1 MFKLGG
7 RSGGKG
13 QSNNTAGDH
22 RAGRITAHS
31 RSRRFGRDE
40 SGALVIYTLFLFFMM
55 LIIGGLAIDVM
66 RAEND
71 RAMVQNTIDRAVLAA
86 TDLDSSADPVDV
98 VNDYMNKAGLGHLSF
113 TPTVT
118 ESGSYPVLTGRS
130 VELTTQSRVPTL
142 FMSLLGIHS
151 LGTVADS
158 GAIETINDIE
168 ISLILDVSGSM
179 GQNGQ
184 DGGTKIENLQAAAK
198 KFIDQILT
206 TTAAD
211 RVTISIVPYST
222 QVSAGPVLSAL
233 YNFTNEHAYSFCAD
247 FAASAF
253 STTTLSPSASLQ
265 RTGHFDP
272 WTWYNNSRGT
282 GPSRLVCR
290 TENAFHIQPWSDD
303 ADALKT
309 QIDAL
314 TAEGNTSIDVAV
326 KWGTALLDPSSRTVL
341 GNLADAGVVREVYRG
356 RPHDYNRASTLKF
369 MIVMTDGINTAQ
381 YYLNNGYDDG
391 LSDIWRDA
399 SGNGN
404 GAGNERFS
412 AQDREVGDS
421 DGDGRYNEDYFIFRN
436 FGGGGGRYFDNQPK
450 GGASAQRLTWPQV
463 WAEMSL
469 SAHAYYGRY
478 AQRYQSSDYWDWY
491 YDPRSYIPAS
501 TKDSR
506 LDTICS
512 AAKNQNIE
520 IFTIGFEVTDYSAQ
534 VMESCASTPNHFYR
548 VEGLE
553 IGYAFSSIA
562 NQINQ
567 LKLTQ

>member
-7 RSGGKG
+7 LTGGKG
-13 QSNNTAGDH
+13 QSNHTAGDH
-22 RAGRITAHS
+22 RALRIPALS
-31 RSRRFGRDE
+31 RSGRFGRDE

-66 RAEND
+66 RAENE
-71 RAMVQNTIDRAVLAA
+71 RARVQNTIDRAVLAA
-86 TDLDSSADPVDV
+86 TDLDSSADPVVV
-98 VNDYMNKAGLGHLSF
+98 VNDYMAKAGLGHLEF
-113 TPTVT
+113 TPVVT
-118 ESGSYPVLTGRS
+118 ESGAWPVLTGRS
-130 VELTTQSRVPTL
+130 VELHTVSRVPTL
-142 FMSLLGIHS
+142 FMSLLGMDS
-151 LGTVADS
+151 LGSVADS
-158 GAIETINDIE
+158 GAVESINDIE

-179 GQNGQ
+179 TQNGQ
-184 DGGTKIENLQAAAK
+184 DGGTKIQNLQAAAK
-198 KFIDQILT
+198 DFIDQILN

-211 RVTISIVPYST
+211 RVTISIIPYST
-222 QVSAGPVLSAL
+222 QVSLGPTLAAQ
-233 YNFTNEHAYSFCAD
+233 YNLTNEHAYSFCAD
-247 FAASAF
+247 FDASDF
-253 STTTLSPSASLQ
+253 STAVLSPTGSLQ

-290 TENAFHIQPWSDD
+290 VEDAFHIQPWSDD
-303 ADALKT
+303 ADALKA
-309 QIDAL
+309 QIDDL
-314 TAEGNTSIDVAV
+314 TGEGNTSIDVAV
-326 KWGTALLDPSSRTVL
+326 KWGTALLDPSSRPVL
-341 GNLADAGVVREVYRG
+341 SNLADLGVVREVYRG
-356 RPHDYNRASTLKF
+356 RPYDYNRASTLKF

-391 LSDIWRDA
+391 LSDVWRDA
-399 SGNGN
+399 TGNGN

-412 AQDREVGDS
+412 AQDREVGDI
-421 DGDGRYNEDYFIFRN
+421 DGDGRSYEDYFIFRN
-436 FGGGGGRYFDNQPK
+436 FSGGGGRYFDAEPK
-450 GGASAQRLTWPQV
+450 GGSNAERLTWPQV

-478 AQRYQSSDYWDWY
+478 SQRNRSSDYWDWY

-506 LDTICS
+506 LNSICS